1 MIDYSKVVT
10 PIVAEVKPSGIRKY
24 FDIAASM
31 DNVISLSIGEPD
43 FVTPQHIIQAGID
56 SLLAGKTGY
65 TANYGLIELRREIAR
80 YLETRFQVSYDPA
93 QEILA
98 TVGGSEAIDMCI
110 RAFVGQGDEVLLPEP
125 AFVCYGPLTSIIG
138 GKPVIIPTTKENS
151 FKVLAADIKA
161 AITPRTKLLIL
172 SYPNNPTGAVLSKD
186 EQLAIAKVLEGT
198 NVVVISDEIYA
209 ELSYG
214 FKHTSFASLPGMR
227 ERTVLVSGFSKAFAM
242 TGWRMGYCC
251 APVELMQYIGRLH
264 QYALMCA
271 STPAQYAGVEALKN
285 GMSDIEYM
293 RDRYNERRL
302 LIYKG
307 LKGLGFD
314 VFEPQGAFYIFPNV
328 CKFSDN
334 GGEFVEGLLRS
345 ERVAVVPGDAF
356 GDCGKDHVR
365 ISYASSQEKIKEALT
380 RIERFISTK

>member
-10 PIVAEVKPSGIRKY
+10 PVVASVKPSGIRKY

-56 SLLAGKTGY
+56 SLLAGKTAY
-65 TANYGLIELRREIAR
+65 TANYGLMELRKEIAR
-80 YLETRFQVSYDPA
+80 YLDTRFQVSYDPA
-93 QEILA
+93 QEVLV

-110 RAFVGQGDEVLLPEP
+110 RAFVGPDDEVLVPEP
-125 AFVCYGPLTSIIG
+125 AFVCYAPLTTILG
-138 GKPVIIPTTKENS
+138 GKAVEIPTTKENS
-151 FKVLAADIKA
+151 FKVQAEDIKA

-172 SYPNNPTGAVLSKD
+172 SYPNNPTGAVLTKE

-242 TGWRMGYCC
+242 TGWRLGYCC
-251 APVELMQYIGRLH
+251 APVELMQYVGRLH

-271 STPAQYAGVEALKN
+271 STPAQYAGLEALKN
-285 GMSDIEYM
+285 GMPDVEFM
-293 RDRYNERRL
+293 REKYNERRV
-302 LIYKG
+302 LIYNG
-307 LKGLGFD
+307 LKNLGFD
-314 VFEPQGAFYIFPNV
+314 VFEPKGAFYIFPNV
-328 CKFSDN
+328 KKFAPN

-356 GDCGKDHVR
+356 GECGKEHVR
-365 ISYASSQEKIKEALT
+365 ISYAASQEKIKEALVK
-380 RIERFISTK
+380 IERFINS

>member
-10 PIVAEVKPSGIRKY
+10 PVVASVKPSGIRKY

-56 SLLAGKTGY
+56 SLLAGKTAY
-65 TANYGLIELRREIAR
+65 TANYGLMELRKEIAR
-80 YLETRFQVSYDPA
+80 YLDSRFQVSYDPA
-93 QEILA
+93 QEVLV

-110 RAFVGQGDEVLLPEP
+110 RAFVGPDDEVLVPEP
-125 AFVCYGPLTSIIG
+125 AFVCYAPLTTILG
-138 GKPVIIPTTKENS
+138 GKAVEIPTTKENS
-151 FKVLAADIKA
+151 FKVQAEDIKA

-172 SYPNNPTGAVLSKD
+172 SYPNNPTGAVLTKE

-242 TGWRMGYCC
+242 TGWRLGYCC
-251 APVELMQYIGRLH
+251 APVELMQYVGRLH

-271 STPAQYAGVEALKN
+271 STPAQYAGLEALKN
-285 GMSDIEYM
+285 GMPDVEFM
-293 RDRYNERRL
+293 REKYNERRV
-302 LIYKG
+302 LIYNG
-307 LKGLGFD
+307 LKNLGFD
-314 VFEPQGAFYIFPNV
+314 VFEPKGAFYIFPNV
-328 CKFSDN
+328 KKFAPN

-356 GDCGKDHVR
+356 GECGKEHVR
-365 ISYASSQEKIKEALT
+365 ISYAASQEKIKEALVK
-380 RIERFISTK
+380 IERFINS